1 MSHVGVTEPPVRRM
15 TALGVDKANFCPK
28 VNLSVFLTS
37 SPITAMIHRQGS
49 HSAATFLTNRPQ
61 AIFMAPGFE
70 SGNIWLFLN
79 VHGHIGEMA

>member
-1 MSHVGVTEPPVRRM
+1 
-15 TALGVDKANFCPK
+15 
-28 VNLSVFLTS
+28 
-37 SPITAMIHRQGS
+37 MIHRQGS